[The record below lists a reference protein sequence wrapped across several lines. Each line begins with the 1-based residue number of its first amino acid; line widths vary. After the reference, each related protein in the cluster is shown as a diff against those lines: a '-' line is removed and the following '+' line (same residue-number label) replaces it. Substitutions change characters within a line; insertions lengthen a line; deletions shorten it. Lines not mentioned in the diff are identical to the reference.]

1 MTDEIEEKYFGIL
14 DSSKNKK
21 ISNPIKV
28 KSKSIK
34 VKSKSMKISPIKVK
48 SMKVKSKSMKLKSK
62 SMKVKKL
69 KKSINESKLETENDR
84 NSKNKTKKNKK
95 KIFSLKDYNSNDGF
109 LTTVWGPTQWHM
121 LHTISFN
128 YPTNPTDEQKNNYRN
143 YILSLQNVLPC
154 GACRKNLTNN
164 LKNYPLT
171 MKHMKNRTTFSK
183 YIYNLHEIV
192 NEMLNKKSG
201 LSYCDVRE
209 RYEHFRSRCVDK
221 KPKVY
226 SNFSK
231 TLKNRSGKEEHEKGC
246 TEPLYGEKSRCIL
259 NIVPQEQ
266 KGETFQIDEK
276 CIKRRD

>member
-1 MTDEIEEKYFGIL
+1 MTDEIDEKYFGIL

-28 KSKSIK
+28 KSKSMK
-34 VKSKSMKISPIKVK
+34 VKPMKVSP
-48 SMKVKSKSMKLKSK
+48 MKVKSIKVKSK

-69 KKSINESKLETENDR
+69 KKSMNESKFETENER

-128 YPTNPTDEQKNNYRN
+128 YPTNPTNEQKTNYRN

-154 GACRKNLTNN
+154 GACRKNLANN

-171 MKHMKNRTTFSK
+171 MDHMKNRTTFSK

-209 RYEHFRSRCVDK
+209 RYEHFRSRCMDK

-226 SNFSK
+226 SKFSK
-231 TLKNRSGKEEHEKGC
+231 TLKNREEPEKGC

-276 CIKRRD
+276 CIKRRE